1 MHFLLSPGDQKRLNE
16 IVDYAKTLTSKK
28 MVIFK
33 EPTRSLAQ
41 NALFWDNLELI
52 AESSGY
58 TKYQMEAIVKQG
70 ITKNQTL
77 NMVDHVT
84 TSKWETFIVYRSTTE
99 LSIREFWLLIDY
111 LYQIGALL
119 KLQMVYPDDYKQDI
133 VKVAQEVF
141 W

>member
-84 TSKWETFIVYRSTTE
+84 TSK
-99 LSIREFWLLIDY
+99 
-111 LYQIGALL
+111 
-119 KLQMVYPDDYKQDI
+119 
-133 VKVAQEVF
+133 
-141 W
+141 

>member
-84 TSKWETFIVYRSTTE
+84 TSKGETFIVYRSTTE
-99 LSIREFWLLIDY
+99 LSIREFGLLIDY

-141 W
+141 G